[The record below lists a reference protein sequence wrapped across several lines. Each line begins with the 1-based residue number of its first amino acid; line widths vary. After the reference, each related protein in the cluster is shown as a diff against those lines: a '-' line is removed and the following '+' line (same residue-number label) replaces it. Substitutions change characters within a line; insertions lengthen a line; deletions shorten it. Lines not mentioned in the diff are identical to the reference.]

1 MINSSN
7 YKSLIN
13 DDSAIQV
20 GSVKSVLKCL
30 HSNHPQQIIWTSIL
44 LEKIWHNETNATG
57 WQIFLWLQKQN

>member
-44 LEKIWHNETNATG
+44 LEKIGHNETNTTG